1 MQKCIPVY
9 NAAGK
14 LTAEVLKPGLC
25 SGCGACVG
33 YCPYIKSF
41 GERVGVVH
49 DCRKSEGICYQI
61 CPRTATDFAVM
72 RRLNF
77 GDEKTDPVLGTFI
90 GIYYARA
97 CDKQVRANGQYGGVV
112 TALSIYGMQKD
123 IIDCALMTG
132 GSFTGARPLI
142 ASSASGVLA
151 CTGSKYTAAPG
162 LSLYQEAV
170 KIGFQNIGIVGRPCQ
185 CTAARKMQQVKE
197 IKGERISLVIG
208 LFCMGSFSPEFYR
221 FIKDKGLD
229 GYEKMDIPGDINF
242 KKGNKETSLPYDQ
255 VREYIRASCSICFD
269 PLSELADLSVGS
281 TEYDYGWNTL
291 IIRTDKGADLI
302 KESVA
307 EGIIEIKEYPAPR
320 LPLLKKA
327 VFNKKKRVLENP
339 DAAYLKIPEMER
351 DYFLTDG
358 SGA

>member
-1 MQKCIPVY
+1 MQKCVSVY
-9 NAAGK
+9 NSAEK
-14 LTAEVLKPGLC
+14 LIADVIKPGLC
-25 SGCGACVG
+25 SGCGACIG

-49 DCRKSEGICYQI
+49 DCRKSEGTCYQV
-61 CPRTATDFAVM
+61 CPRAVTNFADL
-72 RRLNF
+72 RQLIF
-77 GDEKTDPVLGTFI
+77 GDEETDPVIGGNR

-97 CDKQVRANGQYGGVV
+97 ASNRRDRSHGGSH
-112 TALSIYGMQKD
+112 ALSIYGLQKG

-132 GSFTGARPLI
+132 GSFTGARPFI
-142 ASSASGVLA
+142 ASSADGILA
-151 CTGSKYTAAPG
+151 CAGSKYTAAPNLG
-162 LSLYQEAV
+162 LFQEAL
-170 KIGFQNIGIVGRPCQ
+170 KNGFHNIGVVGRPCQ

-197 IKGERISLVIG
+197 IKGERIPLIIG

-229 GYEKMDIPGDINF
+229 EYEKIDIPGDVNF
-242 KKGNKETSLPYDQ
+242 KKGNKETILPYDE
-255 VREYIRASCSICFD
+255 VREYIRASCNICFD

-291 IIRTDKGADLI
+291 IIRTDTGAILVKDA
-302 KESVA
+302 VA
-307 EGIIEIKEYPAPR
+307 DGIIEIKEYPAPR

-339 DAAYLKIPEMER
+339 DAAYLKISNKER
-351 DYFLTDG
+351 DFFLANGG
-358 SGA
+358 SA